1 MELQP
6 LFHRVIGLDVHQAQV
21 TACAIV
27 TESDGTITM
36 DRRQF
41 GAFQRDRRAL
51 AQWCA
56 SHRPDAVVM
65 ESTGIYWKSPY
76 AALEKVGIQA
86 QVVNARHVKQV
97 PGRKTDVGDAEWLAT
112 LARAGLLRGSFVP
125 PAQLR
130 ELRLIARQRQK
141 LVGMLSSEK
150 NRLHKVL
157 TDGGIRL
164 GVVVSDIHGQSA
176 RAMIRSLISG
186 NAPEAVLR
194 LASRRL
200 KASQEELL
208 EALQGELT
216 VSHRFVLEE
225 TLRHIEHLEAQIAR
239 FDAQLLEGLEPQKKA
254 LELLQTLPG
263 IDIVGAALL
272 LVEIGDDMT
281 VFGSADRL
289 ASWTGLCPG
298 NNESAGKRK
307 SGRTRK
313 GNPYVRRILCE
324 CAHAASRTQCALRSK
339 FQSLV
344 IRRGHKR
351 SIIALAHKM
360 LRIIYVMLSTGT
372 YYRDADTDYEALSVQ
387 RNASRWIK
395 KLIKFGFLPQ
405 HQPA

>member
-1 MELQP
+1 MELKPIFQ
-6 LFHRVIGLDVHQAQV
+6 RVIGLDIHQAQV

-27 TESDGTITM
+27 ADPDGEIQV

-41 GAFQRDRRAL
+41 GAFKRDRQAL
-51 AQWCA
+51 AEWCA
-56 SHRPDAVVM
+56 AHQPDAVVM

-76 AALEKVGIQA
+76 AALEKVGIRA

-97 PGRKTDVGDAEWLAT
+97 PGRKTDVGDAEWLAM

-125 PAQLR
+125 PVQLR
-130 ELRLIARQRQK
+130 ELRIIARQRQK
-141 LVGMLSSEK
+141 LVGILAAEK

-176 RAMIRSLISG
+176 RAMVKALIQNQPLS
-186 NAPEAVLR
+186 EVLQ

-200 KASQEELL
+200 KASKEEILD
-208 EALQGELT
+208 ALQGDLSA
-216 VSHRFVLEE
+216 SHRFVLDE
-225 TLRHIEHLEAQIAR
+225 TMRHMEALEAQIAR
-239 FDAQLLEGLEPQKKA
+239 FDARLLAGLEPQQNA
-254 LELLQTLPG
+254 LTLLQTLPG
-263 IDIVGAALL
+263 VDTIGAALL
-272 LVEIGDDMT
+272 LVEIGDDMS
-281 VFGSADRL
+281 VFGCADRL

-313 GNPYVRRILCE
+313 GNPYVRRVLCE

-339 FQSLV
+339 FQSMV
-344 IRRGHKR
+344 VRRGHKR

-360 LRIIYVMLSTGT
+360 LRIIYFMLSRGT
-372 YYRDADTDYEALSVQ
+372 YYRDAATDYEALSVQ
-387 RNASRWIK
+387 RNASRWIQ
-395 KLIKFGFLPQ
+395 KLRKFGFLPD
-405 HQPA
+405 PA